1 MKKFLSILFSLSLAL
16 SVFSFN
22 VSASE
27 VITPITNEIRTVSL
41 ESTSAEFQAVLAES
55 GAVINEETQLELVPL
70 STTGARSE
78 GSALIVTNQVEE
90 QVVKNVIIPVGDD
103 TIGFETSTITRSG
116 SFTNDNIS
124 LGWDAK
130 IIISGTAVF
139 DRYVP
144 VIGGGT
150 YYRPISASFSYQPE
164 VENSTVHFLEML
176 YSCTGPVYSY
186 SDFEYQGYDYDYII
200 RVYST
205 FPVSG
210 RTYST
215 NDPFFSD
222 LVICPSYGALNGHY
236 MTFNT
241 RIDGRDDGIT
251 VRIFD

>member
-1 MKKFLSILFSLSLAL
+1 MKKFLSILLSLSLPL
-16 SVFSFN
+16 SVFSIN

-27 VITPITNEIRTVSL
+27 VMTPVTNEIHTLSL
-41 ESTSAEFQAVLAES
+41 ENTSAELQEVLVES
-55 GAVINEETQLELVPL
+55 GAVINEDTQLELVPL
-70 STTGARSE
+70 STTGTYSK
-78 GSALIVTNQVEE
+78 GSALIITNQVEE
-90 QVVKNVIIPVGDD
+90 QVVKNVIVPVGDD

-116 SFTNDNIS
+116 SYTDGNIS

-130 IIISGTAVF
+130 IIISGTAIF
-139 DRYVP
+139 DSYVSS
-144 VIGGGT
+144 IGGET
-150 YYRPISASFSYQPE
+150 YYRPIGASFSYQPE
-164 VENSTVHFLEML
+164 DASSTVYFLEML
-176 YSCTGPVYSY
+176 YSCAGPVYSY
-186 SDFEYQGYDYDYII
+186 PGFEDQGYDYEDVI

-222 LVICPSYGALNGHY
+222 LVICPSYSMMNGHY